1 MVKVMRLVD
10 FTLAL
15 AASSDESL
23 AAELVLG
30 NVLAGTMLGNHPG
43 VGCGAYHF
51 QSSRQYQ
58 R

>member
-15 AASSDESL
+15 AVSSDESL
-23 AAELVLG
+23 AAGPVLG
-30 NVLAGTMLGNHPG
+30 NVLSSTMLGNTPC
-43 VGCGAYHF
+43 VGCGAHYF
-51 QSSRQYQ
+51 QSGRQYQ